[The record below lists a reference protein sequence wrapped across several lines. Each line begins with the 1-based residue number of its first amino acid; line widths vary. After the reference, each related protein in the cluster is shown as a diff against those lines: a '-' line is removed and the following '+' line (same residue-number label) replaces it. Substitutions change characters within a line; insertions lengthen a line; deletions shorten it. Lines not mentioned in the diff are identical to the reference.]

1 MIGIVLGHGDR
12 APSDENEAMTDTA
25 ISHTVAIRRAM
36 AYVNAPAAKVAADR
50 ERPQCHFLPPARWM
64 NDPNGTIFH
73 NGWYHIFYQLNPF
86 GDTWGFMHWGHARS
100 LDLVHWEH
108 LPIALAPDV
117 EHGEEH
123 CFSGCIGLDH
133 DGQPRLLYTSIGFSG
148 TRPALQCMATSTDPD
163 LKTWQRNLTQA
174 IPGTMSD
181 DARDPF
187 IFTWQ
192 GRTFVILGDQQ
203 RVPLYEAIDG
213 DLNRLVERA
222 PLFVADAGQIP
233 FCECPNFLPVGPDRW
248 LLLLSP
254 YRPVEWYLGTFDG
267 ERFVIERHGRL
278 DERDSFYATN
288 TLTDDTG
295 RTVVLG
301 WIRGFPGGRDWNG
314 CLALSRLIELDER
327 AGIRQQFHPSIA
339 ALRQGQAQSWQ
350 GTVVDKQVV
359 AVGLTSAVEVQ
370 LSVSGSMVLRVCGIN
385 VVWDGRYLTVGDTV
399 LDLDLAQLDLHL
411 VVDRTVIEVFADGGR
426 RVITRIVAVPNRD
439 ELVVVTASK
448 AVIQSTIYHLSA
460 TIPPR

>member
-1 MIGIVLGHGDR
+1 MVFMMGVGYNHF
-12 APSDENEAMTDTA
+12 MTYSASSQAHA
-25 ISHTVAIRRAM
+25 ISRAM
-36 AYVNAPAAKVAADR
+36 AYLNAPATKVAADSN
-50 ERPQCHFLPPARWM
+50 RPQCHFLPPARWM
-64 NDPNGTIFH
+64 NDPNGTIFIH
-73 NGWYHIFYQLNPF
+73 GWYHLFYQLNPF

-100 LDLVHWEH
+100 RDLVHWEH

-133 DGQPRLLYTSIGFSG
+133 DAQPRLFYTSIGFSG
-148 TRPALQCMATSTDPD
+148 TRPALQCMATTTDPD
-163 LKTWQRNLTQA
+163 LRTWQRTLTQA
-174 IPGTMSD
+174 VPGTMTPE
-181 DARDPF
+181 ARDPF

-192 GRTFVILGDQQ
+192 GRKFLILGDQQ
-203 RVPLYEAIDG
+203 RVPLYEALDG
-213 DLNRLVERA
+213 DLSRLVERT

-254 YRPVEWYLGTFDG
+254 YRAVEWYLGTFDG

-278 DERDSFYATN
+278 DERDAFYATN
-288 TLTDDTG
+288 TLTDDAG

-327 AGIRQQFHPSIA
+327 AGIRQRLHPSIA
-339 ALRQGQAQSWQ
+339 GLRQGEAQTWQ
-350 GTVVDKQVV
+350 GTVIDQQVL
-359 AVGLTSAVEVQ
+359 ACGLVSAAEVQ
-370 LSVSGSMVLRVCGIN
+370 VRVVGSMVLRVCGVC

-399 LDLDLAQLDLHL
+399 LDLPVATLELHL

-426 RVITRIVAVPNRD
+426 TVITRILAVPHRD
-439 ELVVVTASK
+439 ELVQVTATH
-448 AVIQSTIYHLSA
+448 AVIESVIYNLSA
-460 TIPPR
+460 TIPPG